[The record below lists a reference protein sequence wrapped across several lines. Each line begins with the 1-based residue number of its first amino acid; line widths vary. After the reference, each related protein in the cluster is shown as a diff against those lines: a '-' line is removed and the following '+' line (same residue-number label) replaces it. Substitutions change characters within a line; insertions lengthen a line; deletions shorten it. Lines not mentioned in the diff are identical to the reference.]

1 MGGHSLSRGFGKMRP
16 LPWIILLI
24 GITLVQGERSSLDE
38 KEKVSKL
45 PEQES
50 GKAEEIEKI
59 SEKNQKPLKPQR
71 PKPNRPSVINDNDQ
85 LKGSNSEI
93 DKIKGKKQRPLE
105 PKRSKPN
112 SPSVINDNDQ
122 MNGRNSEIDK
132 IKEKKQ
138 KPLKPQRSK
147 PKRPSAINGKNQRKG
162 SDSKIDRIKGKKQKP
177 SKPRRSKPNI
187 SSSRNKNAP
196 RKPPSTGDPRKRELQ
211 NRSKQER
218 NLLLKCN
225 ENSKSTD
232 CQKTILKRYDTNR
245 NGKIEREELNVG
257 SRQIA
262 TEYQK
267 NVNNLRRQNPKR
279 QKLQESAKKD
289 RTALVK
295 CLKDSSDCAKKT
307 LEKYDTNRDGR
318 IDGYEKS
325 KASMQIVTEYKR
337 RFKALRPTPKENLR
351 RGANT
356 RRRDIMKRM
365 DTLKKFKKSL
375 TDCSKNPRKKGCART
390 LSQADRNR
398 DGTLSSEEK
407 KKAERMIDTA
417 YGRLKKARNVS
428 SRN

>member
-1 MGGHSLSRGFGKMRP
+1 MGSHSLSRGFCKMRP
-16 LPWIILLI
+16 SPWIILLI

-45 PEQES
+45 PEQEA

-59 SEKNQKPLKPQR
+59 SEKKQKPLKPQR
-71 PKPNRPSVINDNDQ
+71 PKP
-85 LKGSNSEI
+85 K
-93 DKIKGKKQRPLE
+93 
-105 PKRSKPN
+105 
-112 SPSVINDNDQ
+112 SPTVINDNDQ

-147 PKRPSAINGKNQRKG
+147 PKRPSGVNGNNQRKG

-187 SSSRNKNAP
+187 LSSRNKNAP

-225 ENSKSTD
+225 ENSKSTH
-232 CQKTILKRYDTNR
+232 CQKAILKRYDTNR
-245 NGKIEREELNVG
+245 NGKIERVELNVG

-262 TEYQK
+262 IDYQK

-279 QKLQESAKKD
+279 QKLQASAKKD

-295 CLKDSSDCAKKT
+295 CLKDSSECECVLPLAY
-307 LEKYDTNRDGR
+307 E
-318 IDGYEKS
+318 IDLVYS
-325 KASMQIVTEYKR
+325 VI
-337 RFKALRPTPKENLR
+337 
-351 RGANT
+351 
-356 RRRDIMKRM
+356 
-365 DTLKKFKKSL
+365 
-375 TDCSKNPRKKGCART
+375 
-390 LSQADRNR
+390 
-398 DGTLSSEEK
+398 
-407 KKAERMIDTA
+407 
-417 YGRLKKARNVS
+417 
-428 SRN
+428 